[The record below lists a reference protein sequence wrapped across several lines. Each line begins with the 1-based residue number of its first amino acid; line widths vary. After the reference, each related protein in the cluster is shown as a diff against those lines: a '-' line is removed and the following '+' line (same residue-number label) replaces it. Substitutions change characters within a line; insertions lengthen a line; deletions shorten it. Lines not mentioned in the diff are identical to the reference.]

1 MSEQLSRE
9 DLEII
14 KKNLVN
20 SLYEQDCVK
29 KEVQDNCPEYLK
41 PYADINPFSEDAEE
55 QIAQRMSII
64 HPETIQSHPVWIQN
78 LIDKGLVDEDGKTVI
93 AKSLGDV
100 AAELMDNGIIVTNV
114 MLQRFLNG
122 KTGKAYSDSSINQAI
137 FYANT
142 K

>member
-1 MSEQLSRE
+1 MSEQLSQE

-14 KKNLVN
+14 KKNLIE
-20 SLYEQDCVK
+20 SLYIQDCVK
-29 KEVQDNCPEYLK
+29 IDVQNNCPEYLK
-41 PYADINPFSEDAEE
+41 PYADINPFSADAKE

>member
-1 MSEQLSRE
+1 MSEQLSEE
-9 DLEII
+9 DLKII
-14 KKNLVN
+14 KENLIK

-29 KEVQDNCPEYLK
+29 IDVQNNCPNYLK

-55 QIAQRMSII
+55 QIEQRMSII
-64 HPETIQSHPVWIQN
+64 HPEAIQRHPEWILT

-100 AAELMDNGIIVTNV
+100 AAELMDNGITVTNV

-122 KTGKAYSDSSINQAI
+122 KTGKVYSDSSINQSLELSQ
-137 FYANT
+137 
-142 K
+142 

>member
-55 QIAQRMSII
+55 QIAQRMRII
-64 HPETIQSHPVWIQN
+64 HPEQIQSHPVWIQN

-93 AKSLGDV
+93 AKNFNEV
-100 AAELMDNGIIVTNV
+100 ALVIMESGIQVNNV
-114 MLQRFLNG
+114 LLSRFIDG
-122 KTGKAYSDSSINQAI
+122 KSGQPYSDSSIKHAVK
-137 FYANT
+137 YANT
-142 K
+142 R

>member
-64 HPETIQSHPVWIQN
+64 HPEQIQSHPVWIQN

>member
-1 MSEQLSRE
+1 MNEQLSQE

-14 KKNLVN
+14 KKNLIE
-20 SLYEQDCVK
+20 SLYIQDCLK
-29 KEVQDNCPEYLK
+29 TEVPNNCPEYLK
-41 PYADINPFSEDAEE
+41 PYADINPFSADAKE
-55 QIAQRMSII
+55 QITQRMSII

>member
-1 MSEQLSRE
+1 MSEQLSQE
-9 DLEII
+9 DLETI
-14 KKNLVN
+14 KKNLIE
-20 SLYEQDCVK
+20 SLYLQDCLK
-29 KEVQDNCPEYLK
+29 TEVPNNCPEYLK
-41 PYADINPFSEDAEE
+41 PYADINPFSADAKE

>member
-1 MSEQLSRE
+1 MNEQLSQE

-14 KKNLVN
+14 KKNLIE
-20 SLYEQDCVK
+20 SLYIQDCLK
-29 KEVQDNCPEYLK
+29 TEVPNNCPDYLK

-100 AAELMDNGIIVTNV
+100 AAELMDNGITVTNI

-122 KTGKAYSDSSINQAI
+122 KTGNPYSDSSINQAI

>member
-64 HPETIQSHPVWIQN
+64 HSETIQSHPVWIQN

>member
-1 MSEQLSRE
+1 MSEQLSQE

-14 KKNLVN
+14 KKNLIE
-20 SLYEQDCVK
+20 SLYLQDCLK
-29 KEVQDNCPEYLK
+29 TEVPNNCPEYLK
-41 PYADINPFSEDAEE
+41 PYADINPFSVDAKE

-93 AKSLGDV
+93 AKSLEDV
-100 AAELMDNGIIVTNV
+100 AVEILDNTGNVTNV
-114 MLQRFLNG
+114 MLKRFING
-122 KTGKAYSDSSINQAI
+122 KNGKPYSTLSIKQAVV
-137 FYANT
+137 YANI